1 MCCKSQCWQ
10 YLFKSGQKVL
20 ISSKKTLFRKYGNRS
35 FEVFFAVAMHQVDI
49 YNARAKLRPA
59 WKERNHNATDRR
71 LADGRGVFSAGGR
84 REVNDQG
91 QQHIP
96 AFSVSPVG
104 KVLLAQLGLSVVL
117 ATLFWGING
126 TVAGYSALLGGL
138 TCVIPNAFLALRLV
152 VPRRDPGP
160 GALVRAAYIGEI
172 GKLALT
178 VLMFTIVFTLVRP
191 LAAGALFAGF
201 ILSQLVTFSGF
212 LMRDRS
218 QTDDK
223 RKEHGE

>member
-1 MCCKSQCWQ
+1 MSINCYRKRN
-10 YLFKSGQKVL
+10 YGQKPL
-20 ISSKKTLFRKYGNRS
+20 GMYYGFS
-35 FEVFFAVAMHQVDI
+35 LFEVLFSVAMHQTDL

-84 REVNDQG
+84 REVSDEG
-91 QQHIP
+91 QQD
-96 AFSVSPVG
+96 SPPRSSNLVG
-104 KVLLAQLGLSVVL
+104 RVLLAQLGLSVVL
-117 ATLFWGING
+117 AALFWGMKG
-126 TVAGYSALLGGL
+126 SVSGYSALLGGL

-160 GALVRAAYIGEI
+160 GALVRAAYIGEL

-178 VLMFTIVFTLVRP
+178 VLMFSIVFTMVRP

-201 ILSQLVTFSGF
+201 IAAQLVTFSGF
-212 LMRDRS
+212 LVRDRS
-218 QTDDK
+218 QTEMK
-223 RKEHGE
+223 RTRNGE